1 MYDLELNPNS
11 VTSYHVV
18 FIGYSELSMP
28 NIASVLK
35 QEISRV
41 ARKEVRGE
49 TQTLRKQ
56 VSQYRSQIAALKR
69 RLEAVE
75 KQGRKQART
84 VAAAPE
90 RESSQ
95 DEQAG
100 LRFRAKGFAAHR
112 QRLGLSAREMAL
124 LLGVSQISVYN
135 WEQGKARPRAS
146 QLASIAAVRKLGK
159 REAAAKLAHVD

>member
-1 MYDLELNPNS
+1 MS
-11 VTSYHVV
+11 SYH
-18 FIGYSELSMP
+18 IGLSGYSEPPMP

-35 QEISRV
+35 QEIVRI

-69 RLEAVE
+69 RLQAVE
-75 KQGRKQART
+75 KQGRKRARAG
-84 VAAAPE
+84 VEALE
-90 RESSQ
+90 GEST
-95 DEQAG
+95 EEGQAG

-124 LLGVSQISVYN
+124 LLGVSQISVYK
-135 WEQGKARPRAS
+135 WEQGKVRPRAG
-146 QLASIAAVRKLGK
+146 QLAAIAAVRKLGK
-159 REAAAKLAHVD
+159 REAAARLEELSG